1 MGANILE
8 QATEPTLVGLPTEV
22 LVTVAS
28 FLDLKG
34 GEMRRLADAVGPQPA
49 KAIRFAYLN
58 ANLTYLKYLHD
69 LLAERSDRA
78 RCRAVSAGLRQ
89 WIVVNRRWR
98 ECLDAYGGGV
108 GVRGVL
114 YDAVITARE
123 GKELPKSM
131 PWPHQVIYE
140 ESEYD
145 DGDDDDGGGGGGD
158 GRLKLFEQV
167 RSGHIAATHLDNGL
181 FRVKCS
187 SRDLCGEEPTSSIIV
202 GIKTIAQIDLVSLPL
217 HTLSFLAAEKD
228 DAKNVRLMNYYFAHF
243 FLNASLAI
251 DLGLAE
257 ILEHLIEVKKVSPNS
272 GSSVGIHRFFRGTRC
287 QPLFLS
293 ALVHGNDSAAF
304 KYLLSRPN
312 FGLKPGPGRHP
323 LHCLRQLK
331 SSRRGGIPLPSL
343 STLVRRIRTLVRR
356 VERLDMDSV
365 NCTRKSTI
373 GTPLYDVLFS
383 DQNLFLVEEETYDD
397 VDVALVN
404 LYLSLGATTT
414 HFSIDHIP
422 DKTEHQ
428 RTVTK
433 LLRAA
438 SQDERDDIMKE
449 YETLQ
454 TSTSDETM

>member
-1 MGANILE
+1 MGADIIS
-8 QATEPTLVGLPTEV
+8 ATEPTLVGLPTKV
-22 LVTVAS
+22 LVTMAN
-28 FLDLKG
+28 FLGLEN
-34 GEMRRLADAVGPQPA
+34 GEMKRLVDAVGPQSA
-49 KAIRFAYLN
+49 KAIQFTYLN

-78 RCRAVSAGLRQ
+78 RCRVVSAGLRQ
-89 WIVVNRRWR
+89 WMVVNRRWR
-98 ECLDAYGGGV
+98 ECLDAYGGGE

-114 YDAVITARE
+114 YDAVIAARE

-131 PWPHQVIYE
+131 PWPHRVIHE
-140 ESEYD
+140 ESED
-145 DGDDDDGGGGGGD
+145 DGDDD

-167 RSGHIAATHLDNGL
+167 RSGHTAATHLDNGL

-187 SRDLCGEEPTSSIIV
+187 SRDLCSEEPTSSIIV
-202 GIKTIAQIDLVSLPL
+202 GIKTTAHIDLVSLPF
-217 HTLSFLAAEKD
+217 HTLSFLATEKD

-257 ILEHLIEVKKVSPNS
+257 ILEHLLEVKKVSPNS
-272 GSSVGIHRFFRGTRC
+272 SSSVGVHRFFRGKRC

-293 ALVHGNDSAAF
+293 ALVHGNDSSAF

-312 FGLKPGPGRHP
+312 FGLKPEPGRHP

-331 SSRRGGIPLPSL
+331 SSRRGGMPLPTL

-365 NCTRKSTI
+365 NGTSLTNWKRTD
-373 GTPLYDVLFS
+373 GTPLYDILFS
-383 DQNLFLVEEETYDD
+383 DPDLFVEENFSYDD

-414 HFSIDHIP
+414 HFSINGIP

-438 SQDERDDIMKE
+438 SQDERDVIMEE

-454 TSTSDETM
+454 TSTSD

>member
-8 QATEPTLVGLPTEV
+8 ATELTLVGLPTEV
-22 LVTVAS
+22 LVTVAK
-28 FLDLKG
+28 FLGLES
-34 GEMRRLADAVGPQPA
+34 GEMKRLADAVGQKSA
-49 KAIRFAYLN
+49 KAIRSAYLH

-89 WIVVNRRWR
+89 WMKANHRWR
-98 ECLDAYGGGV
+98 ECLDAYGGGE

-131 PWPHQVIYE
+131 PWPHRVIHE
-140 ESEYD
+140 ESEND
-145 DGDDDDGGGGGGD
+145 DGDGD

-167 RSGHIAATHLDNGL
+167 RSGHTAATHLDNGL
-181 FRVKCS
+181 FQVKCS

-202 GIKTIAQIDLVSLPL
+202 GIKTTAHIDLVCLPL
-217 HTLSFLAAEKD
+217 HSLSFLATEKD

-251 DLGLAE
+251 DLGLAD

-272 GSSVGIHRFFRGTRC
+272 GTSVGINPFPGPRC

-293 ALVHGNDSAAF
+293 ALVAEDSSAF

-312 FGLKPGPGRHP
+312 FNLRPLVGRHA
-323 LHCLRQLK
+323 LYNLRQLK
-331 SSRRGGIPLPSL
+331 SSRRGSMPLPSL
-343 STLVRRIRTLVRR
+343 STLVRRIRTLMRR

-365 NCTRKSTI
+365 NGPSLATWKHTN
-373 GTPLYDVLFS
+373 GTPLYDILFS
-383 DQNLFLVEEETYDD
+383 DPDLFVEEVFSYDD

-422 DKTEHQ
+422 DKSEHQ

-438 SQDERDDIMKE
+438 SQDERDVIMEE

-454 TSTSDETM
+454 TSTSD